1 MSYYDIAVGTA
12 DDPSFHWEG
21 GDNNGNLPHAILRL
35 GSINAVAHMHAAQLL
50 EREYGGKQLD
60 WSCTGARLRRRLA
73 LRSSWAR
80 VQSAISD
87 GVARRSSALR
97 RWMKLDSTCCTC
109 SRILRSFNVFTPGT
123 GALNTCST

>member
-60 WSCTGARLRRRLA
+60 WSCTGARLTKARIEEFLGACAIGDLRWRRAAIKRVATLDETRLYV
-73 LRSSWAR
+73 LY
-80 VQSAISD
+80 
-87 GVARRSSALR
+87 
-97 RWMKLDSTCCTC
+97 
-109 SRILRSFNVFTPGT
+109 VFE
-123 GALNTCST
+123 S